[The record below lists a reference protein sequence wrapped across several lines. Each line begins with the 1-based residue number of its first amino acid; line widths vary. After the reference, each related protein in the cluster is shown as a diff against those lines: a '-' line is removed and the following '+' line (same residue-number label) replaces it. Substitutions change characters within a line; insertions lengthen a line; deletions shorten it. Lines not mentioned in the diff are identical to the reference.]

1 MITRRGLLGGT
12 ALVAAAA
19 VAAYRWP
26 AVAGAS
32 EVAGAGDAATVFPV
46 AYSEPEWRK
55 RLTPDQ
61 FAVLRRSGTERPFT
75 SALLDEHRRGTFACA
90 GFDQGSFASDTDWP
104 LHTSS
109 PCRAAFVISP
119 TPMAAAS

>member
-1 MITRRGLLGGT
+1 MITRRGVLGGT
-12 ALVAAAA
+12 AFVATAA
-19 VAAYRWP
+19 VAVDRWP

-32 EVAGAGDAATVFPV
+32 EAAGARDAATVFPV
-46 AYSEPEWRK
+46 SYSEPEWRK

-75 SALLDEHRRGTFACA
+75 SALLDEHRRGTFVCA
-90 GFDQGSFASDTDWP
+90 GCDQGSFASDTNWP
-104 LHTSS
+104 LRISS
-109 PCRAAFVISP
+109 PCRAAFIISP